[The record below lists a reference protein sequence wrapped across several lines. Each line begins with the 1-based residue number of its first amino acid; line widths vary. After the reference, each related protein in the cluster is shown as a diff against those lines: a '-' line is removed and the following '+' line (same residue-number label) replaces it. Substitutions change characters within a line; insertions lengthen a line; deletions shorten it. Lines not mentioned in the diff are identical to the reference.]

1 MRLWILIAAL
11 TTSPAWAATEAQEMN
26 AVSKAWD
33 RYALSSS
40 QRQAGTAALVS
51 RASLVH
57 YGFLRD
63 AALFAS
69 AEQLR
74 RVPLADRALVYT
86 LRATQTPEQLRALDG
101 AAVAAL
107 CNREGWC
114 GVSEQ
119 ASGQL
124 PGLSHVTL
132 LGSAR
137 AIGEVAPPNG
147 AQFSFGPEFVQ
158 EEGTWKVM
166 PESLIGDESAGIAEQ
181 IKRNGMDENQMLQ
194 LLLVRFLGE
203 SRQAPALVTLER
215 PPVDDAAA
223 RARLNETWPRYQDTY
238 KSRVQ
243 ALNVKSEQ
251 GDSFAQYVLG
261 SLLMSGSLPDA
272 APQDE
277 QRGWSL
283 LEQAS
288 DGGNSDAAWL
298 VATHLMAD
306 KRQYAPAQ
314 LQRTLAHLQRA
325 AAAANPGAMASLGGF
340 YFEGAGGLQRDCVQ
354 AANWQARAEEAGI
367 AQARNEQVWTWATC
381 PIPEQRDPAKA
392 MQLAAFMIENQDTL
406 EAGELDTVAAAYA
419 ANGQFEQ
426 AASFQQAALHK
437 LTTDINDEASRK
449 AVDATRKRMQARLR
463 GYQNG
468 KDYVQDY
475 NTFEEMRKGN
485 Y

>member
-1 MRLWILIAAL
+1 MRTWILIAAL
-11 TTSPAWAATEAQEMN
+11 TATPAWATTEAQEMN

-33 RYALSSS
+33 RYALTSS
-40 QRQAGTAALVS
+40 QRQADTAALVS
-51 RASLVH
+51 RASLAH

-63 AALFAS
+63 AALYAS

-74 RVPLADRALVYT
+74 RVPLADRALVYA
-86 LRATQTPEQLRALDG
+86 LRATQEPEQLRALDG

-119 ASGQL
+119 AGGQL
-124 PGLSHVTL
+124 PSLSHVTL
-132 LGSAR
+132 IADTR

-147 AQFSFGPEFVQ
+147 SQFSFGPEFVY
-158 EEGTWKVM
+158 EDGAWKVM
-166 PESLIGDESAGIAEQ
+166 PESLTADESTNIAEQ
-181 IKRNGMDENQMLQ
+181 INRSGMTENQMLQ

-215 PPVDDAAA
+215 PLLDDAAA

-243 ALNVKSEQ
+243 ALTVKSEQ
-251 GDSFAQYVLG
+251 GDAFAQYVLG
-261 SLLMSGSLPDA
+261 SLLISGSLPEA

-277 QRGWSL
+277 QRGWDL
-283 LEQAS
+283 LEQS
-288 DGGNSDAAWL
+288 GNGGNSDAAWL
-298 VATHLMAD
+298 VVSHLMSD
-306 KRQYAPAQ
+306 KSHYGPDQ
-314 LQRTLAHLQRA
+314 LQRVLGHLQRA
-325 AAAANPGAMASLGGF
+325 AAAANPGAMATLGGF

-354 AANWQARAEEAGI
+354 AASWQARAEEAGVI
-367 AQARNEQVWTWATC
+367 EARNEQVWTWATC

-392 MQLAAFMIENQDTL
+392 LQLAAFMVENKDTL
-406 EAGELDTVAAAYA
+406 GASELDTVAAAYA

-426 AASFQQAALHK
+426 AASFQQAALQK
-437 LTTDINDEASRK
+437 LSTGTDEMPRK

-463 GYQNG
+463 GYQSG

-475 NTFEEMRKGN
+475 NSFEEMRKGN